1 LLYTHFAFLTTRGD
15 SVVIDRPIKAVLFDM
30 YGTLLFEEGGL
41 ELRYR
46 EMARLVGLDAESF
59 IQARDRS
66 MHATMIGAIPDG
78 VERARIILRDMGF
91 EPTEQQVFDLAKA
104 EETVRIPAV
113 HLYPATIPTLRAL
126 RKAGYRLGLIS
137 DCTYL
142 WRPILLRLGLDS
154 RFDAITL
161 SCEAGLTKPDP
172 SMYLTTCDLLGVKPE
187 ECVFVGDGGSDELQG
202 ARALNIIAVLIDQEW
217 GVSRQREHND
227 HDFCIH
233 SLGELLN
240 LLPPQ
245 AA

>member
-1 LLYTHFAFLTTRGD
+1 M
-15 SVVIDRPIKAVLFDM
+15 VINRPIKAVLFDM
-30 YGTLLFEEGGL
+30 YGTLLFEEGGP

-46 EMARLVGLDAESF
+46 EMARIAGLDIELF
-59 IQARDRS
+59 TEARDRS
-66 MHATMIGAIPDG
+66 MRDTMIGAIPDG
-78 VERARIILRDMGF
+78 VERAHIILRDMGF
-91 EPTEQQVFDLAKA
+91 DPTEQQAADLARA
-104 EETVRIPAV
+104 EEEARIPAV

-142 WRPILLRLGLDS
+142 WRPVLTRLGLDS

-172 SMYLTTCDLLGVKPE
+172 NMYLGTCDLLGVNPD

-202 ARALNIIAVLIDQEW
+202 ARALNIVAVLIDQEW
-217 GVSRQREHND
+217 GVSRRSEHDD

-240 LLPPQ
+240 LLPPP
-245 AA
+245 A

>member
-1 LLYTHFAFLTTRGD
+1 M
-15 SVVIDRPIKAVLFDM
+15 VIDRPIKAVLFDM

-46 EMARLVGLDAESF
+46 EMARMAGLDVESF

-66 MHATMIGAIPDG
+66 MHDTMTGTIPDG
-78 VERARIILRDMGF
+78 VERARIVLRDMGLV
-91 EPTEQQVFDLAKA
+91 PTDQKAIELARA
-104 EETVRIPAV
+104 EEEARIPAV
-113 HLYPATIPTLRAL
+113 HLYPATLPTLRAL
-126 RKAGYRLGLIS
+126 RKGGYRLGLIS

-142 WRPILLRLGLDS
+142 WRPVLMRMCIDS
-154 RFDAITL
+154 LFDAITL

-172 SMYLTTCDLLGVKPE
+172 GMYLSTCDALGVGPD

-202 ARALNIIAVLIDQEW
+202 ARALGIVAVLVDQEW
-217 GVSRQREHND
+217 GVCRQREHNH

-233 SLGELLN
+233 SLSELLS
-240 LLPPQ
+240 LLPPR